1 MRFSTVIW
9 DLDGT
14 LLNTIDDLRDC
25 VNHVLAKFGYPLRTI
40 PEMKMFVGS
49 GIRVMLARAVPG
61 GEENPQFEEMFA
73 CFTEYYSIHCQDKTA
88 PYEGVNEVL
97 ATLRKNGCKM
107 AIVTNKIQSAA
118 EELCHNLFPEVEIV
132 IGDSPDIQKK
142 PAPDGVYKAMSL
154 LGADPT
160 ATAYIGDSNI
170 DVETAKAAG
179 LPCLAVLWGF
189 RTKEQLLSYGAE
201 HLFDTPDA
209 LAAHILGE

>member
-1 MRFSTVIW
+1 MRYNTIIW

-25 VNHVLAKFGYPLRTI
+25 VNYVLAKFGYPLHTTE
-40 PEMKMFVGS
+40 EMKMFVGS
-49 GIRVMLARAVPG
+49 GIRVMLARATPD
-61 GEENPQFEEMFA
+61 GEDNPHFEEMFS
-73 CFTEYYSIHCQDKTA
+73 CFTDYYAIHCQDKTA
-88 PYEGVNEVL
+88 PYLGIRETL
-97 ATLRKNGCKM
+97 AALREAGCQM

-118 EELCHNLFPEVEIV
+118 EELCHHLFPEVEIV

-154 LGADPT
+154 LGADPKT
-160 ATAYIGDSNI
+160 TAYVGDSNI

-201 HLFDTPDA
+201 HLFENTED
-209 LAAHILGE
+209 LLSYILGE